1 MLSGPPESPAAPTA
15 SKRQVSAVPP
25 DVSLQ
30 SLPLPAAA
38 GPLDAELLE
47 AVAGG
52 SDVAFEE
59 LRGRYRRPV
68 ERVCRMLLRG
78 RDAEDCAQEAFVR
91 IWLKANLFDRER
103 GSAAAWILTVTR
115 NVAYN
120 LSAKRIPEPQAE
132 PGAEVVYDPE
142 RLDALWVRAALA
154 DLPERERQVIELGYF
169 DDLSQ
174 TQIAQTLKVPLGT
187 VKSWMRRGLNRMADA
202 LEEDAR

>member
-1 MLSGPPESPAAPTA
+1 M
-15 SKRQVSAVPP
+15 SAVPP

-38 GPLDAELLE
+38 GPPDAELLE

-59 LRGRYRRPV
+59 LRGRYRRAV

-115 NVAYN
+115 NVAHN
-120 LSAKRIPEPQAE
+120 LSAKRVPEPQAG
-132 PGAEVVYDPE
+132 PGADVAHEDPE
-142 RLDALWVRAALA
+142 RLDALWLRTALVR
-154 DLPERERQVIELGYF
+154 LPEHERQVIELGYF
-169 DDLSQ
+169 EDLSQ
-174 TQIAQTLKVPLGT
+174 AQIAERLQVPLGT
-187 VKSWMRRGLNRMADA
+187 IKSWMRRGLNRMADT
-202 LEEDAR
+202 LEEEAR

>member
-1 MLSGPPESPAAPTA
+1 M
-15 SKRQVSAVPP
+15 SAVPP

-30 SLPLPAAA
+30 SLPLPATA
-38 GPLDAELLE
+38 GPQDAELLE

-68 ERVCRMLLRG
+68 ERICRMLLRG

-120 LSAKRIPEPQAE
+120 LNAKRVPEPQAE
-132 PGAEVVYDPE
+132 PGAEVTHDPE
-142 RLDALWVRAALA
+142 QLDSLWIHGALA
-154 DLPERERQVIELGYF
+154 DLPEHERRVIELGYF

-174 TQIAQTLKVPLGT
+174 TQIAQRLQVPLGT
-187 VKSWMRRGLNRMADA
+187 VKSWMRRGLNRMADT
-202 LEEDAR
+202 LEEEAP